1 MNITPDIIFSYWI
14 YVWFLCYYIVIVF
27 NKNNKNKNK
36 NNNNKHV
43 FTEIANPTI
52 ILYAALVENIF
63 SLLYIFLS
71 TYNFSIF
78 LLYVIMMLLLKV
90 LPIYLLREAP
100 INIKLN
106 IFVSICIFL
115 LYVFYVQFIRK
126 INVINLY
133 VDIYKSII
141 LQENKTPF
149 FWIYN
154 NMFSTMKDF
163 WNGKK
168 HEKKRK

>member
-1 MNITPDIIFSYWI
+1 
-14 YVWFLCYYIVIVF
+14 
-27 NKNNKNKNK
+27 
-36 NNNNKHV
+36 
-43 FTEIANPTI
+43 
-52 ILYAALVENIF
+52 
-63 SLLYIFLS
+63 
-71 TYNFSIF
+71 
-78 LLYVIMMLLLKV
+78 LKV

-100 INIKLN
+100 ININLN

-154 NMFSTMKDF
+154 NIFSTMKDF